1 MSHRTPSHYY
11 EKHYLFKHDPSCFR
25 ILLTFNSLPTYIPC
39 HVHLEYAL
47 GYLRPN
53 ICAGG

>member
-25 ILLTFNSLPTYIPC
+25 IILLVSWWYPFALIYTLYYVRSK
-39 HVHLEYAL
+39 YA
-47 GYLRPN
+47 
-53 ICAGG
+53 